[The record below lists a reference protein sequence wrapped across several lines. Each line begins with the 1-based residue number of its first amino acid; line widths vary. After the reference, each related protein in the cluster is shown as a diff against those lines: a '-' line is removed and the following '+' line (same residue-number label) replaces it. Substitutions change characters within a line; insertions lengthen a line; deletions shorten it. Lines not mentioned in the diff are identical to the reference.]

1 MVSDSAT
8 ARSSAR
14 TRRVVRHTILG
25 MWVGL
30 GMIQVAVSYLTGDPQ
45 WTGGLW
51 IIIARTVL
59 ANAPF
64 AVYCVVQFGLFW
76 SVGVERLGPAAIGWR
91 LLMASV
97 LAFVPLICF
106 QAAINPIILGP
117 ASWVSWPQA
126 IAAYPPLD
134 SIFDYMVFVGCFA
147 ATLAPR
153 LWIGHRQAEAAR
165 ETAVRENLALRLALQ
180 EQNLQTLQKQL
191 EPHFLFNALH
201 AIGALVRGDN
211 KRDALTAIATLS
223 KLLRY
228 AVDSSDA
235 RQSTLEAELA
245 MVSDYLQLQ
254 SLRFGTRLHYELPH
268 VPGVLL
274 DAALPALLLQPL
286 VENAIRHDLECH
298 ASTCHVVVTVAQQD
312 QTLCIQIANS
322 LHPNAAPNPGS
333 GTGLKNLRARLALAY
348 GTRATLTVT
357 STPEQ
362 FLAMVQL
369 PLERDDDA

>member
-1 MVSDSAT
+1 MKANPAPAFAIT
-8 ARSSAR
+8 R
-14 TRRVVRHTILG
+14 TQRMTLIAILG
-25 MWVGL
+25 GWIGACVF
-30 GMIQVAVSYLTGDPQ
+30 QVVVSILANNPQ
-45 WTGGLW
+45 ETGGLKT
-51 IIIARTVL
+51 IIARIVL
-59 ANAPF
+59 QNVPYAL
-64 AVYCVVQFGLFW
+64 YCIVQLWLFW
-76 SVGVERLGPAAIGWR
+76 SVGIERLGVAGIARR
-91 LLMASV
+91 LLVASLV
-97 LAFVPLICF
+97 AFLPLVVF
-106 QAAINPIILGP
+106 ESSINTIILGP
-117 ASWVSWPQA
+117 APWSRWPQA
-126 IAAYPPLD
+126 LAAYQLYW
-134 SIFDYMVFVGCFA
+134 IYDYIVFVGCFA

-165 ETAVRENLALRLALQ
+165 EAAVRENLALRLALQ

-201 AIGALVRGDN
+201 AIAALVRGDN

-254 SLRFGTRLHYELPH
+254 SVRFGARLRYELPP
-268 VPGVLL
+268 VPSTLL
-274 DAALPALLLQPL
+274 DATLPALLLQPL

-298 ASTCHVVVTVAQQD
+298 ASTCHVVITVAQQD

-322 LHPNAAPNPGS
+322 LHSDAARNPGS

-348 GTRATLTVT
+348 GTRASLTVT

-362 FLAMVQL
+362 FLARVQL